1 MKYMKTI
8 FYIFMISL
16 KLIQRCTSSTDLLYH
31 MVAVINNILFSCKCC
46 VDVVFS
52 LQRKKMIHVVMHTLN

>member
-1 MKYMKTI
+1 MEYMKTI
-8 FYIFMISL
+8 FYIFIISL
-16 KLIQRCTSSTDLLYH
+16 KLIQRYTSSTDLLYH

-52 LQRKKMIHVVMHTLN
+52 LQRKK